1 MGKSRKT
8 LDQRKGKLTVLERE
22 KRKASEEK
30 ANSLQKI
37 DLDPPYWLDD
47 KAKEEYKRIVPLLSE
62 LPIAS
67 LDLALVSAY
76 CQAFSD
82 YVNATIR
89 MNEGDAI
96 VETERGTKLNQ
107 NHAIKRDALA
117 QINSIAPKIG
127 LSIDARLKIFTP
139 KEDKKET
146 DEFEEMINGK

>member
-37 DLDPPYWLDD
+37 GLDPPYWLDD
-47 KAKEEYKRIVPLLSE
+47 KAKEEYKRIIPLLSE

-96 VETERGTKLNQ
+96 IETERGTKLNQ